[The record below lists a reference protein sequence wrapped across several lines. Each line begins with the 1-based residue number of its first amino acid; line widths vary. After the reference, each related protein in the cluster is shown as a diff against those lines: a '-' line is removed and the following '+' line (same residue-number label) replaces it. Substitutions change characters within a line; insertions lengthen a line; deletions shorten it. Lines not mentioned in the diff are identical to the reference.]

1 MSVLSL
7 SQAVIQVMEAIIIIH
22 RTIIP
27 LTMAIVALTGGE
39 HGISRRLF
47 PSLFLLLSLLLL
59 LLYTQIQLYVRKIH
73 DIITSD
79 TTSTCFARVIYIK
92 RKVQTV
98 MYTYSRFC

>member
-1 MSVLSL
+1 
-7 SQAVIQVMEAIIIIH
+7 MEVIIIH

-27 LTMAIVALTGGE
+27 LTMAIVALIGGE
-39 HGISRRLF
+39 DGTSRRLF

-79 TTSTCFARVIYIK
+79 TTSTCFVRVVHT

-98 MYTYSRFC
+98 YV

>member
-1 MSVLSL
+1 
-7 SQAVIQVMEAIIIIH
+7 MEVIIIH

-27 LTMAIVALTGGE
+27 LTMAIVALIGGE
-39 HGISRRLF
+39 DGTSRRLF
-47 PSLFLLLSLLLL
+47 PSLFLLLSLLLLL

-79 TTSTCFARVIYIK
+79 TTSTCFVRVVHT

-98 MYTYSRFC
+98 YV

>member
-1 MSVLSL
+1 
-7 SQAVIQVMEAIIIIH
+7 MEVIIIIH

-27 LTMAIVALTGGE
+27 LTMAIVALIGGE
-39 HGISRRLF
+39 DGTSRRLF

-73 DIITSD
+73 DIMSD
-79 TTSTCFARVIYIK
+79 TTSTCFARVVHT

-98 MYTYSRFC
+98 YV